1 MKIEKALVV
10 DDSKV
15 AHLALNKLLRER
27 GIEVDWAGSGEDG
40 LDYLRQRQSS
50 VVFMDVMMP
59 GMDGFETVLAI
70 NNDAQACKPPII
82 MCSANATDEDKA
94 LAAKNGAVGFLSKPY
109 TPDELDQVLDMVR
122 ELEAPPAAPVPL
134 EMETEGQEEEALDV
148 LEEGSELFETETLS
162 PVEPPPV
169 TPPTVEGDSGLSSR
183 EISDI
188 ARKVA
193 TQAAQSATEKTARE
207 VATEVVKRMLG
218 EASKKVSQDAQG
230 AAISAARNVAMQ
242 GMQQALKKIS
252 QRQQE
257 LEESQRKE
265 LSRTEQ
271 QVLNQVKQMIG
282 GAEFRKQV
290 AGIVADAAGP
300 VVEPLARQAA
310 EESARKVAQE
320 AAAAAAQQVAESVAR
335 PVAEEVASDAAKG
348 ASGRA
353 TLALLLALLAL
364 AAAVGLQFV
373 ELPI

>member
-40 LDYLRQRQSS
+40 LDYLRQRQSN

-70 NNDAQACKPPII
+70 NKDAEACKPPII

-109 TPDELDQVLDMVR
+109 TPDELDHVLDMVR
-122 ELEAPPAAPVPL
+122 QMEAPAPAVALVEEVGEAQEMLLDEVGESSDDLSSVMPV
-134 EMETEGQEEEALDV
+134 D
-148 LEEGSELFETETLS
+148 
-162 PVEPPPV
+162 EPPPV
-169 TPPTVEGDSGLSSR
+169 APPTADAEPGLSSR

-193 TQAAQSATEKTARE
+193 TQAAQAATEKIARE
-207 VATEVVKRMLG
+207 VATEVVKKALG
-218 EASKKVSQDAQG
+218 EVSKKVSQEAQG
-230 AAISAARNVAMQ
+230 AAVSAARNIAMQ
-242 GMQQALKKIS
+242 GLQQALKKVS

-257 LEESQRKE
+257 LEEAQRKE
-265 LSRTEQ
+265 LSRSEQ
-271 QVLNQVKQMIG
+271 QVLNHVKQMLG

-290 AGIVADAAGP
+290 ADLVKESAGP
-300 VVEPLARQAA
+300 VVEPVARKAGEQAARQVAEQAA
-310 EESARKVAQE
+310 QQ
-320 AAAAAAQQVAESVAR
+320 AAQQVAESVAR
-335 PVAEEVASDAAKG
+335 SVAEEVAAGAAKG

-353 TLALLLALLAL
+353 TVALILAVLAL
-364 AAAVGLQFV
+364 AAAVGLQFI

>member
-40 LDYLRQRQSS
+40 LDYLRQRQSN

-70 NNDAQACKPPII
+70 NKDAEACKPPII

-109 TPDELDQVLDMVR
+109 TPDELDHVLDMVR
-122 ELEAPPAAPVPL
+122 QMEAPAPAVALVEEVGEAQ
-134 EMETEGQEEEALDV
+134 EMLLDEV
-148 LEEGSELFETETLS
+148 GEFSDDLS
-162 PVEPPPV
+162 GATPIDEPPPV
-169 TPPTVEGDSGLSSR
+169 APPTADAEPGLSSR

-193 TQAAQSATEKTARE
+193 TQAAQAATEKIARE
-207 VATEVVKRMLG
+207 VATEVVKKALG
-218 EASKKVSQDAQG
+218 EASKKVSQEAQG
-230 AAISAARNVAMQ
+230 AAVSAARNIAMQ
-242 GMQQALKKIS
+242 GLQQALKKVS

-257 LEESQRKE
+257 LEEAQRKE
-265 LSRTEQ
+265 LSRSEQ
-271 QVLNQVKQMIG
+271 QVLNHVKQMLG

-290 AGIVADAAGP
+290 ADLVKESAGP
-300 VVEPLARQAA
+300 VVEPVARKAGEQAARQVAEQAA
-310 EESARKVAQE
+310 QQ
-320 AAAAAAQQVAESVAR
+320 AAQQVAESVAR
-335 PVAEEVASDAAKG
+335 SVAEEVAAGAAKG

-353 TLALLLALLAL
+353 TVALILAVLAL
-364 AAAVGLQFV
+364 AAAVGLQFI

>member
-70 NNDAQACKPPII
+70 NRDAQACKPPII

-122 ELEAPPAAPVPL
+122 QKEEPAPAEVMAV
-134 EMETEGQEEEALDV
+134 ETEGGEDELFVDEIGEPGEALIP
-148 LEEGSELFETETLS
+148 EPMTAEPQ
-162 PVEPPPV
+162 PVAPPSAEAQP
-169 TPPTVEGDSGLSSR
+169 GLSSR

-207 VATEVVKRMLG
+207 VATEVVQRLLG
-218 EASKKVSQDAQG
+218 EASKKVSQEAQG
-230 AAISAARNVAMQ
+230 AAVSAARNVAMQ
-242 GMQQALKKIS
+242 GLQQALKKVS

-257 LEESQRKE
+257 LEEAQRKE
-265 LSRTEQ
+265 LTRSEQ
-271 QVLNQVKQMIG
+271 QVLHQVKQMLG

-290 AGIVADAAGP
+290 ADLVKETAGP
-300 VVEPLARQAA
+300 AVEPIARKIAEQVARQVAEQAA
-310 EESARKVAQE
+310 QAS
-320 AAAAAAQQVAESVAR
+320 AQQVAEAAAR
-335 PVAEEVASDAAKG
+335 PVAEEVAAGAAKG

-353 TLALLLALLAL
+353 NIALVLALLAL
-364 AAAVGLQFV
+364 AAAVALQFI
-373 ELPI
+373 ELPL